1 MDVGEWLSG
10 IKKLDQM
17 IEGKI
22 AERERLIALATDISP
37 RMPDG
42 MPYSNTGTV
51 SQKMQDAVIDLIM
64 LEKEIEKLIAE
75 YVNKKQTIVAVLE
88 KLPVREY
95 SVLHRYYIRNMTL
108 EAIGEDMGYC
118 ARQVKRIKKRALAM
132 LKDVLE
138 CHHVIV
144 L

>member
-1 MDVGEWLSG
+1 MDVCEWLSS
-10 IKKLDQM
+10 IWKLDQM

-22 AERERLIALATDISP
+22 AERERLTALATDISP

-51 SQKMQDAVIDLIM
+51 SQKMQDAVIDLVM
-64 LEKEIEKLIAE
+64 LEKELEKLIEE
-75 YVNKKQTIVAVLE
+75 YISRKRKIVAALE
-88 KLPVREY
+88 KLPEKEY
-95 SVLHRYYIRNMTL
+95 GVLHRYYIRGMTL

-118 ARQVKRIKKRALAM
+118 TRQVKRIKKRALAM
-132 LKDVLE
+132 LQDVLV